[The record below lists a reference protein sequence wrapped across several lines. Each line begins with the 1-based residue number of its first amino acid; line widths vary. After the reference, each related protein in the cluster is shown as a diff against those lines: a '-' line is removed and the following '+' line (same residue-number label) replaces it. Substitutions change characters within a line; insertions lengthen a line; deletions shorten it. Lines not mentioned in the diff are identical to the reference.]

1 MPASSL
7 RTKTPV
13 MHITATFDALEVKR
27 SSVMMS
33 EQRRRMKMK
42 VLLATDGSKFSQA
55 ATDAVISQC
64 QPRGTEVKVLN
75 VVDLPLMIPT
85 LYAAEFREEGL
96 RQGEEVVRGAEQQ
109 LTKAGYRVEAEVD
122 EGDPKSKIVED
133 AARWNA
139 DLIVLG
145 SHGRKGVDRFLMGSV
160 SDAVSRHA
168 PCSVQIVRV
177 STNGKV
183 KETGR
188 LVRPNESGEAEG
200 GPGAGSSRRQF
211 VNPISVFPVLA

>member
-145 SHGRKGVDRFLMGSV
+145 SHGRKGVDRFFDGKRVGCCL
-160 SDAVSRHA
+160 A
-168 PCSVQIVRV
+168 PCPLFGADRTRFDKRQGEGDGQACAAKRKW
-177 STNGKV
+177 G
-183 KETGR
+183 
-188 LVRPNESGEAEG
+188 SGG
-200 GPGAGSSRRQF
+200 WPRCG
-211 VNPISVFPVLA
+211 